1 MPVGT
6 AATVKARLRRSAEG
20 GRRRHHPRQHL
31 SPDAAAGRRAHRQA
45 RRPARVHALG
55 PADPHRL
62 RRLPGDEP
70 RPSCARS
77 PTRASP
83 SSRTSTARA
92 HMLTPERAV
101 EIQCLLGSDIQ
112 MQLDECVALPASRR
126 GNRSRHA
133 ALAGLGRA
141 LPRARSRSSGSEGRR
156 GPGQALFGI
165 VQGGID
171 AELRQRSAEALV
183 AMDLPGYAVGGLA
196 VGEPQEAM
204 LATLETTTPRLPADK
219 PRYLMG
225 VGTPHRPDRER
236 GARHRHVR
244 LRDADPLG
252 PARPGLHL
260 GRQGQPAQRP
270 LRRRSRARSMRR
282 AAARRRAT
290 TAAPTCITSSSPR
303 SISAPCCCPGPTSP
317 STRS

>member
-6 AATVKARLRRSAEG
+6 AATVKAVYADQLKAAG
-20 GRRRHHPRQHL
+20 ADIVLGQHL
-31 SPDAAAGRRAHRQA
+31 PPDAAAGRRAHRRA
-45 RRPARVHALG
+45 RRPAQLHALG
-55 PADPHRL
+55 SADPHRL

-70 RPSCARS
+70 RQA
-77 PTRASP
+77 AQD
-83 SSRTSTARA
+83 
-92 HMLTPERAV
+92 H
-101 EIQCLLGSDIQ
+101 
-112 MQLDECVALPASRR
+112 RR
-126 GNRSRHA
+126 GRRLPVAHRRLARTCSRPSGRSRSSACSAPTSRCNSTSAWRCRHRAQETRSRHA

-141 LPRARSRSSGSEGRR
+141 LPRGVRAVPRARAG

-183 AMDLPGYAVGGLA
+183 AMDLPGYADRRAGGGRA
-196 VGEPQEAM
+196 AGGDAGDAGDDHAAPAGGQA
-204 LATLETTTPRLPADK
+204 ALPDGRRHAD
-219 PRYLMG
+219 
-225 VGTPHRPDRER
+225 RPDRER
-236 GARHRHVR
+236 RARHRHVR

-252 PARPGLHL
+252 PPRPGLHL

-270 LRRRSRARSMRR
+270 LRRRSGARSMRR

-290 TAAPTCITSSSPR
+290 TAAPTCITSSSRR
-303 SISAPCCCPGPTSP
+303 SIWAPCCCPGPTSP